1 MVVAVMT
8 VMAVMAAEV
17 GSGGSTGDWWWYG
30 GGAWGQAVTR
40 RRFCRETFETKRVFN
55 HVLSWTDRGPG
66 GPHFCRLLDAGVDN
80 NCHTFEQWN
89 GERNHNNFSGN
100 NKKSGHTESER
111 TNVTTL

>member
-8 VMAVMAAEV
+8 GMAVMAAEV

-55 HVLSWTDRGPG
+55 HVLSWTDRGPR
-66 GPHFCRLLDAGVDN
+66 GPHFCRLLDAGGDR
-80 NCHTFEQWN
+80 TTAIPLSSGTARETITIFQGTTKEQM
-89 GERNHNNFSGN
+89 
-100 NKKSGHTESER
+100 
-111 TNVTTL
+111 L

>member
-30 GGAWGQAVTR
+30 GCAWGQAVTR

-55 HVLSWTDRGPG
+55 HVLSWTDR
-66 GPHFCRLLDAGVDN
+66 DAGGDR
-80 NCHTFEQWN
+80 TTAIPLS
-89 GERNHNNFSGN
+89 SG
-100 NKKSGHTESER
+100 TARESI
-111 TNVTTL
+111 TIFQGTTKILDTRKVKELML

>member
-8 VMAVMAAEV
+8 GMAVMAAEV

-30 GGAWGQAVTR
+30 GGSWGQAVTR

-66 GPHFCRLLDAGVDN
+66 GQGATFLSFVGCWWGQN

-100 NKKSGHTESER
+100 NKR
-111 TNVTTL
+111 TNVMTL